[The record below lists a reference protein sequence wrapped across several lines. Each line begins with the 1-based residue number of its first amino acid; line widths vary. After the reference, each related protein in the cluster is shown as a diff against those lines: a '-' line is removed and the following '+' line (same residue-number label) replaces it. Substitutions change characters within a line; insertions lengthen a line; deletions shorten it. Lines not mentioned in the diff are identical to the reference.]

1 MKKLTYL
8 FLAFLIVACSDD
20 QGNNANDDSSNEPIL
35 GTWSLVSW
43 ELDGQIQNLD
53 SCDFLSYIMFNSDLS
68 FERMWY
74 ETISGDCIIE
84 GNDTGSYLYNTDNN
98 LIIPEYIINFKN
110 KSKKTVELIEHFEK
124 LKNLEQQKKE
134 ENVIEFKNK
143 KKFKK
148 KPFKRKKFFKKA
160 K

>member
-8 FLAFLIVACSDD
+8 FLALLIVACSDD
-20 QGNNANDDSSNEPIL
+20 QGNNANDDNSNDPIL

-98 LIIPEYIINFKN
+98 LIILE
-110 KSKKTVELIEHFEK
+110 FEDIDDGP
-124 LKNLEQQKKE
+124 Q
-134 ENVIEFKNK
+134 IEFFNILELSNSSLMLTLFEEEQFLNTFGFIKN
-143 KKFKK
+143 
-148 KPFKRKKFFKKA
+148 
-160 K
+160 

>member
-8 FLAFLIVACSDD
+8 FLVLIIVACSDD
-20 QGNNANDDSSNEPIL
+20 EGGINANDDSSNDPIL

-74 ETISGDCIIE
+74 ETVSGDCIIE
-84 GNDTGSYLYNTDNN
+84 GNDTGTYVYNIDNN
-98 LIIPEYIINFKN
+98 LITLE
-110 KSKKTVELIEHFEK
+110 FEDIDDG
-124 LKNLEQQKKE
+124 LQ
-134 ENVIEFKNK
+134 IEFLNVLELSNISLEFSWFEEEQLLHTFGFIKN
-143 KKFKK
+143 
-148 KPFKRKKFFKKA
+148 
-160 K
+160 

>member
-8 FLAFLIVACSDD
+8 FLVLIIVACSDD
-20 QGNNANDDSSNEPIL
+20 EGGINANDDSSNDPIL

-74 ETISGDCIIE
+74 ETVSGDCIIE
-84 GNDTGSYLYNTDNN
+84 GNDTGTYVYNTDNN
-98 LIIPEYIINFKN
+98 LITLE
-110 KSKKTVELIEHFEK
+110 FEDIDDG
-124 LKNLEQQKKE
+124 LQ
-134 ENVIEFKNK
+134 IEFLNVLELSNISLEFSWFEEEQLLHTFGFIKN
-143 KKFKK
+143 
-148 KPFKRKKFFKKA
+148 
-160 K
+160 

>member
-8 FLAFLIVACSDD
+8 FLVLIIVACSDD
-20 QGNNANDDSSNEPIL
+20 EGGINANDDSSNDPIL

-74 ETISGDCIIE
+74 ETVSGDCIIE
-84 GNDTGSYLYNTDNN
+84 GNDTGTYVYNTDNN
-98 LIIPEYIINFKN
+98 LITLE
-110 KSKKTVELIEHFEK
+110 FEDIDDG
-124 LKNLEQQKKE
+124 LQ
-134 ENVIEFKNK
+134 IEFLNVLELSNISLEFSWFEEEQFLHTFGFIKN
-143 KKFKK
+143 
-148 KPFKRKKFFKKA
+148 
-160 K
+160 

>member
-84 GNDTGSYLYNTDNN
+84 GNDTGSFLYNTDNN
-98 LIIPEYIINFKN
+98 LIILE
-110 KSKKTVELIEHFEK
+110 FEDIDDGP
-124 LKNLEQQKKE
+124 Q
-134 ENVIEFKNK
+134 IEFFNVLELSNSSLVFTLFEEEQFLNTFGFIKN
-143 KKFKK
+143 
-148 KPFKRKKFFKKA
+148 
-160 K
+160 

>member
-8 FLAFLIVACSDD
+8 FLVLIIVACSDD
-20 QGNNANDDSSNEPIL
+20 EGGINANDDSSNDPIL

-43 ELDGQIQNLD
+43 ELDVQIQNLD

-74 ETISGDCIIE
+74 ETVSGDCIIE

-98 LIIPEYIINFKN
+98 LIILE
-110 KSKKTVELIEHFEK
+110 FEDIDDGP
-124 LKNLEQQKKE
+124 Q
-134 ENVIEFKNK
+134 IEFFNILELSNSSLMLTLFEEEQFLNTFGFIKN
-143 KKFKK
+143 
-148 KPFKRKKFFKKA
+148 
-160 K
+160 

>member
-98 LIIPEYIINFKN
+98 LII
-110 KSKKTVELIEHFEK
+110 
-124 LKNLEQQKKE
+124 LEFDDIDDGPQ
-134 ENVIEFKNK
+134 IEFFNLLELSNSSLVFTLFEEEQFLNTFGFIKN
-143 KKFKK
+143 
-148 KPFKRKKFFKKA
+148 
-160 K
+160 

>member
-8 FLAFLIVACSDD
+8 FLALLIVACSDD

-98 LIIPEYIINFKN
+98 MIILE
-110 KSKKTVELIEHFEK
+110 FEDIDDGP
-124 LKNLEQQKKE
+124 Q
-134 ENVIEFKNK
+134 IEFFNILELSNSSLMLTLFEEEQFLNTFGFIKN
-143 KKFKK
+143 
-148 KPFKRKKFFKKA
+148 
-160 K
+160 

>member
-68 FERMWY
+68 FEKMWY

-98 LIIPEYIINFKN
+98 LIILE
-110 KSKKTVELIEHFEK
+110 FEDIDDGP
-124 LKNLEQQKKE
+124 Q
-134 ENVIEFKNK
+134 IEFFNILELSNSSLMLTLFEEEQFLNTFGFIKN
-143 KKFKK
+143 
-148 KPFKRKKFFKKA
+148 
-160 K
+160 

>member
-8 FLAFLIVACSDD
+8 FLVLIIVACSDD
-20 QGNNANDDSSNEPIL
+20 EGGINANDDSSNDPIL

-98 LIIPEYIINFKN
+98 LIILE
-110 KSKKTVELIEHFEK
+110 FEDIDDGP
-124 LKNLEQQKKE
+124 Q
-134 ENVIEFKNK
+134 IEFFNILELSNSSLMLTLFEEEQFLNTFGFIKN
-143 KKFKK
+143 
-148 KPFKRKKFFKKA
+148 
-160 K
+160 

>member
-74 ETISGDCIIE
+74 ETVSGDCIIE

-98 LIIPEYIINFKN
+98 LIILE
-110 KSKKTVELIEHFEK
+110 FEDIDDGP
-124 LKNLEQQKKE
+124 Q
-134 ENVIEFKNK
+134 IEFFNILELSNSSLMLTLFEEEQFLNTFGFIKN
-143 KKFKK
+143 
-148 KPFKRKKFFKKA
+148 
-160 K
+160 

>member
-20 QGNNANDDSSNEPIL
+20 QGNNANDDSSNDPIL
-35 GTWSLVSW
+35 GTWSLVLC

-98 LIIPEYIINFKN
+98 LIILE
-110 KSKKTVELIEHFEK
+110 FEDIDDGP
-124 LKNLEQQKKE
+124 Q
-134 ENVIEFKNK
+134 IEFFNILELSNSSLMLTLFEEEQFLNTFGFIKN
-143 KKFKK
+143 
-148 KPFKRKKFFKKA
+148 
-160 K
+160 

>member
-98 LIIPEYIINFKN
+98 LIILE
-110 KSKKTVELIEHFEK
+110 FEDIDDGP
-124 LKNLEQQKKE
+124 Q
-134 ENVIEFKNK
+134 IEFFNILELSNSSLMLTLFEEEQFLNTFGFIKN
-143 KKFKK
+143 
-148 KPFKRKKFFKKA
+148 
-160 K
+160 

>member
-8 FLAFLIVACSDD
+8 FLALLIVACSYD
-20 QGNNANDDSSNEPIL
+20 QGNNANDDNSNDPIL

-98 LIIPEYIINFKN
+98 LIILEFEDIDDGPQIELFNILELSNSSLMLTLFEEEQFLNTFGFIKN
-110 KSKKTVELIEHFEK
+110 
-124 LKNLEQQKKE
+124 
-134 ENVIEFKNK
+134 
-143 KKFKK
+143 
-148 KPFKRKKFFKKA
+148 
-160 K
+160 

>member
-20 QGNNANDDSSNEPIL
+20 QGNNANDDNSNDPIL

-74 ETISGDCIIE
+74 ETVSGDCIIE

-98 LIIPEYIINFKN
+98 LIILE
-110 KSKKTVELIEHFEK
+110 FEDIDDGP
-124 LKNLEQQKKE
+124 Q
-134 ENVIEFKNK
+134 IEFFNILELSNSSLMLTLFEEEQFLNTFGFIKN
-143 KKFKK
+143 
-148 KPFKRKKFFKKA
+148 
-160 K
+160 

>member
-1 MKKLTYL
+1 MKKLIYL
-8 FLAFLIVACSDD
+8 FLALIIVACSDD
-20 QGNNANDDSSNEPIL
+20 EGNNANDDSSNDPIL
-35 GTWSLVSW
+35 GTWSLVSL

-98 LIIPEYIINFKN
+98 LIILE
-110 KSKKTVELIEHFEK
+110 FEDIDDGP
-124 LKNLEQQKKE
+124 Q
-134 ENVIEFKNK
+134 IEFFNILELSNSSLMLTL
-143 KKFKK
+143 FE
-148 KPFKRKKFFKKA
+148 
-160 K
+160 

>member
-74 ETISGDCIIE
+74 ETLSGDCIIE
-84 GNDTGSYLYNTDNN
+84 GNDTGSFLYNTDNN
-98 LIIPEYIINFKN
+98 LIILE
-110 KSKKTVELIEHFEK
+110 FEDIDDGP
-124 LKNLEQQKKE
+124 Q
-134 ENVIEFKNK
+134 IEFFNVLELSNSSLVFTLFEEEQFLNTFGFIKN
-143 KKFKK
+143 
-148 KPFKRKKFFKKA
+148 
-160 K
+160 

>member
-8 FLAFLIVACSDD
+8 FLALLIVACSDD

-98 LIIPEYIINFKN
+98 LIILE
-110 KSKKTVELIEHFEK
+110 FEDIDDGP
-124 LKNLEQQKKE
+124 Q
-134 ENVIEFKNK
+134 IEFFNILELSNSSLMLTLFEEEQFLNTFGFIKN
-143 KKFKK
+143 
-148 KPFKRKKFFKKA
+148 
-160 K
+160 

>member
-8 FLAFLIVACSDD
+8 FLAFLIVACIDD

-98 LIIPEYIINFKN
+98 LII
-110 KSKKTVELIEHFEK
+110 
-124 LKNLEQQKKE
+124 LEFDDIDDGPQ
-134 ENVIEFKNK
+134 IEFFNLLELSNSSLVFTLFEEEQFLNTFGFIKN
-143 KKFKK
+143 
-148 KPFKRKKFFKKA
+148 
-160 K
+160 